1 MRLCD
6 STAAAVLVIGA
17 VTLGAGVSHAEPA
30 AQPDITYSVKLV
42 DKAVVTTVKGG
53 TFELSKALGEVL
65 AAGGDARLVERDG
78 KLVDSAGKA
87 ADIAD
92 VVDVVDLEDSAGHT
106 VLTLPLDFRIA
117 ETGIPVKPVV
127 QKDGTV
133 LELTPQKPEGLTVTQ
148 PVAVKPVA
156 SMIENER
163 ARNQFA
169 SHFGLATAIGGFIG
183 TAIGATI
190 GCVVTIAAGCI
201 AGFLTGATIGGII
214 GTVVVGGPVLL
225 AAGVDLVSTM
235 MAADGTTHWADKP
248 TPVQAQPVQP
258 EPTRSESTPDQPR

>member
-1 MRLCD
+1 M
-6 STAAAVLVIGA
+6 
-17 VTLGAGVSHAEPA
+17 TLGTGIVHAEPTVEP

-53 TFELSKALGEVL
+53 TFELSKALAGVL
-65 AAGGDARLVERDG
+65 AAGGDGRLVERDG
-78 KLVDSAGKA
+78 TLVDATGKA

-92 VVDVVDLEDSAGHT
+92 VVDVVDLEDSTGRT

-117 ETGIPVKPVV
+117 QTGIPVEPAV

-133 LELTPQKPEGLTVTQ
+133 LALTPRKPAGLAISQ

-156 SMIENER
+156 SMLENER

-169 SHFGLATAIGGFIG
+169 SQFGLATAIGGFIG
-183 TAIGATI
+183 TAVGATI

-201 AGFLTGATIGGII
+201 AGFLTGAGIGGII
-214 GTVVVGGPVLL
+214 GTIAVGGPVLL
-225 AAGVDLVSTM
+225 AAGVDLVSTI
-235 MAADGTTHWADKP
+235 MAADGTTHWADRPKLVQP
-248 TPVQAQPVQP
+248 QPAQAQPQPAQPAQAQP
-258 EPTRSESTPDQPR
+258 EPEQPR

>member
-6 STAAAVLVIGA
+6 SATAAVLVIGA
-17 VTLGAGVSHAEPA
+17 VTLGTGIVHAEPA
-30 AQPDITYSVKLV
+30 VEPAQPNITYSVKLV

-53 TFELSKALGEVL
+53 TFELSKALAGVL
-65 AAGGDARLVERDG
+65 AAGGDGRLVERDG
-78 KLVDSAGKA
+78 KLVDATGKA

-117 ETGIPVKPVV
+117 QTSIPVEPVV

-133 LELTPQKPEGLTVTQ
+133 LELTPRKPAGLVVSQ

-156 SMIENER
+156 SMLENER

-169 SHFGLATAIGGFIG
+169 TQFGLATAIGGFIG
-183 TAIGATI
+183 TAVGATI

-201 AGFLTGATIGGII
+201 GGFLAGAGIGGII
-214 GTVVVGGPVLL
+214 GTTIVGGPVLIV
-225 AAGVDLVSTM
+225 AGIDLVNTM
-235 MAADGTTHWADKP
+235 VAADGTTHWADKP
-248 TPVQAQPVQP
+248 KVVQPQPTQAQETP
-258 EPTRSESTPDQPR
+258 EQPR